1 MQDQYWTRELK
12 CLAEI
17 ISELPLEKTVKWGS
31 DVYTYNG
38 KNVVSFAGFKN
49 HFALWFFKGVF
60 LKDHKK
66 VLINTGEGK
75 TKSLRQWRFTSGEE
89 IDAATIKAYVLEAI
103 EAEKQGLKIKPEKHQ
118 PVTTIPLL
126 LSNALKK
133 DAAFNKAFKILTSG
147 KQKEYCLYINEAKQ
161 EATKLKR
168 LEKIK
173 PLVLEGKGLYD
184 KYKNC

>member
-1 MQDQYWTRELK
+1 MPDQSWTTELSR
-12 CLAEI
+12 LAEI

-49 HFALWFFKGVF
+49 HFALWFFNGVF
-60 LKDHKK
+60 LKDPKK

-75 TKSLRQWRFTSGEE
+75 TKSLRQWRFISGEE
-89 IDAATIKAYVLEAI
+89 INAATIKAYVLEAI
-103 EAEKQGLKIKPEKHQ
+103 EVEKQGLKIKPEKHQ
-118 PVTTIPLL
+118 PVTIPSLL
-126 LSNALKK
+126 NKAFKE
-133 DAAFNKAFKILTSG
+133 DAAFNKAFKSLTSG
-147 KQKEYCLYINEAKQ
+147 KQKEYCLHINEAKQ

-168 LEKIK
+168 LQKIK